1 MSGYRPEKPI
11 PRGSISFSEGRDAG
25 GIRMASI
32 KDVRNLQINSQAE
45 LDALHKLV
53 AEGGK
58 LPLKPAPGQKLR
70 RSL

>member
-1 MSGYRPEKPI
+1 MSSPD
-11 PRGSISFSEGRDAG
+11 GRDAG
-25 GIRMASI
+25 GIRMANI

-58 LPLKPAPGQKLR
+58 LPLKPAPGQRKPR
-70 RSL
+70 GS